1 MDRWFEHFKAL
12 LGKYIDNDSDHL
24 VGGEDGDDNVNR
36 PISREEVLLALR
48 KIKSRKAAGS
58 DRIIGELLGNACN
71 HNKATH

>member
-36 PISREEVLLALR
+36 PISREEVLLAMR
-48 KIKSRKAAGS
+48 KKES
-58 DRIIGELLGNACN
+58 
-71 HNKATH
+71 